1 MDPPFLF
8 VGCWNN
14 PYNRAVERVIDAINA
29 DPIPTLVL
37 GGDNIYPEK
46 IPDPSGGKDKKKYN
60 IAKLVAGIATIKG
73 KKIYAALGNHNI
85 DVAAVEA
92 YELNDKPAY
101 MYAPYKMGS
110 GSGPRAPWIMPD
122 YNYVVPFTGYNLVVI
137 DTNAVEYPERLSV
150 LLDWLRG
157 VIEGAPYFLV
167 QHEPYVS
174 IRENKKAKGQIKVG
188 ALTNYN
194 LLLDVIVTKPPMAI
208 LCADTHNYQYGT
220 LTYNDVTIPQYIVG
234 TGGAEPDSFPAGY
247 GVPAEPFNEV
257 PGVSYKL
264 LEISSMYGYL
274 RVTDGPRFEFVPV
287 SPWSG
292 GYRRTRKNRRKKRG
306 SRRR

>member
-14 PYNRAVERVIDAINA
+14 PYNRAVEKVIDAINA

-46 IPDPSGGKDKKKYN
+46 IPDLSGGKAKKAYN
-60 IAKLVAGIATIKG
+60 IAKLVDGIAKIEG

-85 DVAAVEA
+85 DVAAIEA
-92 YELNDKPAY
+92 YELNDEPAY
-101 MYAPYKMGS
+101 MYAPYKMS
-110 GSGPRAPWIMPD
+110 SGPKAPWIMPD
-122 YNYVVPFTGYNLVVI
+122 YNYVIPFTGYNLVVI
-137 DTNAVEYPERLSV
+137 DTNAVGDQARLSV

-157 VIEGAPYFLV
+157 VIQRGPYFLV
-167 QHEPYVS
+167 QHEPYISV
-174 IRENKKAKGQIKVG
+174 RENKKAKGQIKVS

-194 LLLDVIVTKPPMAI
+194 LLLDVIVTNPPMAV
-208 LCADTHNYQYGT
+208 LCADTHNYQHGEI
-220 LTYNDVTIPQYIVG
+220 TYNGVTIPQYTVG
-234 TGGAEPDSFPAGY
+234 TGGAEPDPFPAGY
-247 GVPAEPFNEV
+247 AVPVEPFNKV
-257 PGVSYKL
+257 PGISYKL